1 MTSDLNTILMAIALG
16 VLGWNAYKTQ
26 ELAAAIA
33 GITQALRDGQEKFHV
48 NDRDLID
55 LRARVVQCEIG
66 LAQIKAICPSKPCA

>member
-33 GITQALRDGQEKFHV
+33 GITAALSDGKERFRES
-48 NDRDLID
+48 DRELID
-55 LRARVVQCEIG
+55 LRARVVQCEIDV
-66 LAQIKAICPSKPCA
+66 AKIKAICPGKPCT